1 MSCRCVCVSL
11 CVLVRD
17 FRANREEKEEEEE
30 RRKREAYDTADVPRC
45 L

>member
-1 MSCRCVCVSL
+1 
-11 CVLVRD
+11 VLVRD